1 MRFSRLVIGVL
12 VIAGALWVIVS
23 EQMAGASAD
32 AVLNAQIAEVRT
44 PISGTMRDSDIGL
57 GARVASGVALA
68 TVIDPVPD
76 DMRLEDLIL
85 QRDLAHIRR
94 KTLEARQEQLTA
106 ELESLKQRVDLYARL
121 SRDDAS
127 ARLAEARERL
137 RLMAEA
143 EDGYDPI
150 DLSRAREEAVTLQTD
165 LDGVEQGVFIRGGYN
180 DGPHAEQK
188 ALEITSTLDAMA
200 VELDGVTSEIA
211 ALTRRIDTERVRV
224 GRQSAVALTSP
235 VDGIVWERLAVNG
248 AHVVR
253 GATVLRLADCA
264 NTFVTL
270 SVTQTVFNRLQPGAT
285 TTFRFDG
292 SGEVLT
298 GTVSRLAGTSASGF
312 YGSLAVAPTQ
322 RHLERADVMLTLP
335 DLQNYPELRCAIGR
349 TGRAFFETRPL
360 DWLRNLIQ

>member
-12 VIAGALWVIVS
+12 VIVGTLWVIVS

-44 PISGTMRDSDIGL
+44 PISGTVRDSDIGL
-57 GARVASGVALA
+57 GAMVATGVALA

-94 KTLEARQEQLTA
+94 KAIESRQAALTD
-106 ELESLKQRVDLYARL
+106 ELESLRQRAELYSSL
-121 SRDDAS
+121 SRDEAS

-143 EDGYDPI
+143 EVGYDPI
-150 DLSRAREEAVTLQTD
+150 DLSRAREEAVTVQID
-165 LDGVEQGVFIRGGYN
+165 LEGIEQGVFIRGGYN
-180 DGPHAEQK
+180 DAPHAEQK
-188 ALEITSTLDAMA
+188 ALEITSSLGELS
-200 VELDGVTSEIA
+200 VERDGVMSEIA

-224 GRQSAVALTSP
+224 GRQGAVALSSP

-253 GATVLRLADCA
+253 GATVMRLADCRH
-264 NTFVTL
+264 TFVTL
-270 SVTQTVFNRLQPGAT
+270 SVTQTVFNRLHPGAT
-285 TTFRFDG
+285 ATFRFDG

-298 GTVSRLAGTSASGF
+298 GTVARLAGTSAAGF
-312 YGSLAVAPTQ
+312 YGSLAVAPSQ
-322 RHLERADVMLTLP
+322 RHMERADVMLTLP
-335 DLQNYPELRCAIGR
+335 ELQNYPDLRFAIGR
-349 TGRAFFETRPL
+349 TGRAFFEARPL
-360 DWLRNLIQ
+360 DWLRNLLQ